1 MKQKT
6 FAKLLLPLVVLMF
19 TFGCSTVKGWFGKNK
34 NNEGKPPD
42 VLAEQGIQDLKK
54 KKYDDAIDTF
64 EKVRDRYPYSEQAL
78 LAQIKVAD
86 AYFYKKKYDEALQ
99 AYKEF
104 EKLHPTNKA
113 VPYCVYRQGLC
124 YYRQRSTIDRDQSF
138 NTKAIAEFRRLKQKY
153 PNCEYIG
160 KAEHFMAQCRRDLAD
175 HEYYIAEF
183 YFKTKR
189 YQAALER
196 YQVVDQEYPEF
207 TKKAECKERIDEC
220 QKILASADKKPPSSF
235 FTPIANLFDAKW

>member
-1 MKQKT
+1 MNQKT
-6 FAKLLLPLVVLMF
+6 FARLLLPVVFLTF
-19 TFGCSTVKGWFGKNK
+19 TFGCSTVKGWFGSKK
-34 NNEGKPPD
+34 TDRPPD
-42 VLAEQGIQDLKK
+42 VMADQGLKELKK
-54 KKYDDAIDTF
+54 KNYDDAIVSF
-64 EKVRDRYPYSEQAL
+64 ESVRDRYPYSEQAL
-78 LAQIKVAD
+78 LAQIKLAD

-99 AYKEF
+99 AYKDF

-124 YYRQRSTIDRDQSF
+124 FYRQRSTIDRDQTYT
-138 NTKAIAEFRRLKQKY
+138 TKAMEEFRRLKKKY
-153 PNCEYIG
+153 PDCEYIP
-160 KAEHFMAQCRRDLAD
+160 KAEHFLAQCRKDLAE

-207 TKKAECKERIDEC
+207 TKKAEVKEQIDEC
-220 QKILASADKKPPSSF
+220 QKILATADKKPPSGF
-235 FTPIANLFDAKW
+235 FTPLANLFDAKW

>member
-1 MKQKT
+1 MNPKT
-6 FAKLLLPLVVLMF
+6 FAKLLLPVVVLTF

-34 NNEGKPPD
+34 ADKPPD
-42 VLAEQGIQDLKK
+42 VMADQGIKELKK
-54 KKYDDAIDTF
+54 KKYDNAIETF

-78 LAQIKVAD
+78 LAQIKLAD

-99 AYKEF
+99 AYKDF

-124 YYRQRSTIDRDQSF
+124 YFRQRSTIDRDQTYT
-138 NTKAIAEFRRLKQKY
+138 TKALEEFGRLKKKY
-153 PNCEYIG
+153 PDCEYLP
-160 KAEHFMAQCRRDLAD
+160 KAEQYMAQCKKDLAE
-175 HEYYIAEF
+175 HEFYIAEF

-207 TKKAECKERIDEC
+207 NKKAEVKEQIGEC
-220 QKILASADKKPPSSF
+220 QKILATADKKPAPGF
-235 FTPIANLFDAKW
+235 FTPLANLFDAQW

>member
-6 FAKLLLPLVVLMF
+6 FVKILLPLVFLTF

-34 NNEGKPPD
+34 NEGKPPE
-42 VLAEQGIQDLKK
+42 VLAEQGLKDLKK
-54 KKYDDAIDTF
+54 KNYDDAIDTF

-86 AYFYKKKYDEALQ
+86 AYFYKKKYDEAIQ

-124 YYRQRSTIDRDQSF
+124 YYRQRTTIDRDQTF
-138 NTKAIAEFRRLKQKY
+138 TIKALEEFRRLKQKY
-153 PNCEYIG
+153 PQCEYIP
-160 KAEHFMAQCRRDLAD
+160 KAEKFLSQCRRDLAA

-196 YQVVDQEYPEF
+196 FQVVDQEYPEF
-207 TKKAECKERIDEC
+207 PKKAEVKEHIEEC
-220 QKILASADKKPPSSF
+220 QKILATADKKPEGGF
-235 FTPIANLFDAKW
+235 FSPIAGLFEAKW

>member
-6 FAKLLLPLVVLMF
+6 FIKLLLPIVLLTF
-19 TFGCSTVKGWFGKNK
+19 TFGCSTVKGWFGKK
-34 NNEGKPPD
+34 KKDAPPE
-42 VLAEQGIQDLKK
+42 VLAEEGIKNLKK
-54 KKYDDAIDTF
+54 KNYEDAIDTF

-78 LAQIKVAD
+78 LAQIKLAD

-99 AYKEF
+99 AYKDF

-113 VPYCVYRQGLC
+113 VPYCVYRQGMC
-124 YYRQRSTIDRDQSF
+124 YYRQRSTIDRDQTYT
-138 NTKAIAEFRRLKQKY
+138 TKALEEFKRLKKKY
-153 PNCEYIG
+153 PQSEYIP
-160 KAEHFMAQCRRDLAD
+160 KADKFIAQCRKDLGE

-183 YFKTKR
+183 YYKTKR

-207 TKKAECKERIDEC
+207 AKKAEVKERIDEC
-220 QKILASADKKPPSSF
+220 QKILATDNKKPNPGF
-235 FTPIANLFDAKW
+235 FTPLANLFDAQW

>member
-6 FAKLLLPLVVLMF
+6 FVKILLPLVFLTF

-34 NNEGKPPD
+34 NEGKPPD
-42 VLAEQGIQDLKK
+42 VLAEQGLKDLKK
-54 KKYDDAIDTF
+54 KNYDDAIDTF

-113 VPYCVYRQGLC
+113 VAYCVYRQGLC
-124 YYRQRSTIDRDQSF
+124 FYRQRTTIDRDQTF
-138 NTKAIAEFRRLKQKY
+138 TTKALEEFRRLKQKY
-153 PNCEYIG
+153 PQCEFIP
-160 KAEHFMAQCRRDLAD
+160 KAETFMSHCRRDLAE

-207 TKKAECKERIDEC
+207 PRKAEIKEHIAEC
-220 QKILASADKKPPSSF
+220 QKILASADKKPQGGF
-235 FTPIANLFDAKW
+235 FSPVAGLFEAKW

>member
-6 FAKLLLPLVVLMF
+6 LVKLLLPLVLLSF
-19 TFGCSTVKGWFGKNK
+19 TCGCSTFKGWFGKK
-34 NNEGKPPD
+34 KPDKPPEVMAD
-42 VLAEQGIQDLKK
+42 EGIKQLKK
-54 KKYDDAIDTF
+54 KKYDDAIESF
-64 EKVRDRYPYSEQAL
+64 ERVRDRYPYSEQAL

-113 VPYCVYRQGLC
+113 VPYCVFRQGLC
-124 YYRQRSTIDRDQSF
+124 YYRQRTTIDRDQTF
-138 NTKAIAEFRRLKQKY
+138 TTKAMDEFRRLKKKY
-153 PNCEYIG
+153 PNCEYIP
-160 KAEHFMAQCRRDLAD
+160 KADKNIAQCRRDLGE

-183 YFKTKR
+183 YYKTKR

-196 YQVVDQEYPEF
+196 FQTVAQEYPELN
-207 TKKAECKERIDEC
+207 KKAELQERIATC
-220 QKILASADKKPPSSF
+220 QKILAMADKKPKGGF
-235 FTPIANLFDAKW
+235 FSPIANLFDAKW

>member
-6 FAKLLLPLVVLMF
+6 FVKILLPLVFLTF
-19 TFGCSTVKGWFGKNK
+19 TIGCSSITGWFGKNK
-34 NNEGKPPD
+34 NEGKPPE
-42 VLAEQGIQDLKK
+42 VLAEQGLTDLKK

-113 VPYCVYRQGLC
+113 VSYCVYRQGLC
-124 YYRQRSTIDRDQSF
+124 YYRQRTTIDRDQTF
-138 NTKAIAEFRRLKQKY
+138 TTKALEEFRRLKQKY
-153 PNCEYIG
+153 PQSEFIP
-160 KAEHFMAQCRRDLAD
+160 KAEKFIAQCRRDLGE

-196 YQVVDQEYPEF
+196 FQVVDQEYPEF
-207 TKKAECKERIDEC
+207 PKKAEVKEHIEKC
-220 QKILASADKKPPSSF
+220 QKILATADKKPESGF
-235 FTPIANLFDAKW
+235 FAPIANLFDAKW